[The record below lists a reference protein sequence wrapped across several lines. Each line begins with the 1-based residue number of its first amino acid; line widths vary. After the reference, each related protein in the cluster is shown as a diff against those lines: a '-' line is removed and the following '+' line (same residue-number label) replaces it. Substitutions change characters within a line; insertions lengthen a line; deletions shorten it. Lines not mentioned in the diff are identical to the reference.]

1 MKKILLLILI
11 AFLLIPIDCF
21 ATVNEVNI
29 YFFHSATCDI
39 CKQEKTYLQALKDRY
54 PNIRVYEYETSDN
67 EDNYKLMR
75 EIKNLYGESRTGVPF
90 TVIADTPYH
99 GFSEAVKC
107 KMQKVIYAA
116 SYNAYENKTGQKLGI
131 SYRRDLEGDVE
142 EYKEQ
147 STYSIEEKG
156 TEGKHPKPK
165 QYNSRYEKY
174 KASIILISLG
184 LLLALICLIIKIKER
199 RER

>member
-1 MKKILLLILI
+1 MKKILLLILL
-11 AFLLIPIDCF
+11 AFLLIPMNCF
-21 ATVNEVNI
+21 AKVNEVNI

-54 PNIRVYEYETSDN
+54 PNIRVYEYEVSEN

-75 EIKNLYGESRTGVPF
+75 EIKDIYGETRTGVPF

-107 KMQKVIYAA
+107 KMQKVIYNA
-116 SYNAYENKTGQKLGI
+116 SYNSYTNKAGQRLGI
-131 SYRRDLEGDVE
+131 TYRTDIEGDVE

-147 STYSIEEKG
+147 ETYSIEEKG

-165 QYNSRYEKY
+165 EYNSKYEKY
-174 KASIILISLG
+174 KASIILVGLG
-184 LLLALICLIIKIKER
+184 LFLALICLIIKIKER
-199 RER
+199 RDR

>member
-1 MKKILLLILI
+1 
-11 AFLLIPIDCF
+11 
-21 ATVNEVNI
+21 
-29 YFFHSATCDI
+29 
-39 CKQEKTYLQALKDRY
+39 
-54 PNIRVYEYETSDN
+54 
-67 EDNYKLMR
+67 MR

-107 KMQKVIYAA
+107 KMQKVIYDA
-116 SYNAYENKTGQKLGI
+116 SYNAYENKAGQKLGI
-131 SYRRDLEGDVE
+131 TYRTDIEGDVE

-184 LLLALICLIIKIKER
+184 LVLAFICLIIKIKER
-199 RER
+199 RDR